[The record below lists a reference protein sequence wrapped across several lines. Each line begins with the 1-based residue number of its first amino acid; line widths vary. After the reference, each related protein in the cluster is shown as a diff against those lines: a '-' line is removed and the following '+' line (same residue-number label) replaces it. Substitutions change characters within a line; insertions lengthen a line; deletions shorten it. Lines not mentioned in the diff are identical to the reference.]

1 LHNEAVALVFN
12 TLKLQSAV
20 LAYADVFIYGAV
32 LAAVMIPLAM
42 LLSPVKDNGNQSMP
56 MH

>member
-1 LHNEAVALVFN
+1 ME
-12 TLKLQSAV
+12 LQSAV
-20 LAYADVFIYGAV
+20 LGYADVFIYGAV

-42 LLSPVKDNGNQSMP
+42 LLSPVKDSGNQSMP